1 LTDVYCLPT
10 VPAATS
16 VRSHDVVTAST
27 LHDAF
32 GSVRFSNMAGSAF
45 VKHRSSWLTIATVA
59 ALAVL
64 GVSQAPVQAE
74 TLNDLIAAA
83 RKEAELSFVA
93 GPTTF
98 GGRQAFAEL
107 QGIFNKRFG
116 LSARFNL
123 TAGPSMPAMAARI
136 VTEAKAGRKA
146 SSDVHLGP
154 PATQAELHNE
164 KLLERVNYSK
174 IFPWVTKEMEILPGD
189 TVLVYTSL
197 QGILYNSNLVP
208 KDKAP
213 KTYEDLIDPRLSPTW
228 ASKLAIPPYSS
239 WLVELSLFWGEKK
252 VLDYLR
258 KLLPLSAGQVRY
270 GEIEER
276 VSSGE
281 FLVMANS
288 GSAVEAMWEWQRKGA
303 PLVGVT
309 ASDPVL
315 TSYFQL
321 SVPKN
326 SAHPNIA
333 KLFVA
338 FMASPEAQRIVE
350 KYEQRSSHLVPG
362 TRMAQYVKEN
372 RLKLQSPG
380 DLIASYHEGKGLEF
394 RAELTSMLK
403 Q

>member
-1 LTDVYCLPT
+1 MARRT
-10 VPAATS
+10 
-16 VRSHDVVTAST
+16 T
-27 LHDAF
+27 LK
-32 GSVRFSNMAGSAF
+32 VFSSA
-45 VKHRSSWLTIATVA
+45 
-59 ALAVL
+59 AVL
-64 GVSQAPVQAE
+64 GTFLIDQAPVAGE
-74 TLNDLIAAA
+74 TLNDVIAGAK
-83 RKEAELSFVA
+83 KEAELSFVA

-107 QGIFNKRFG
+107 QTLFNKKFG
-116 LSARFNL
+116 LNARLNL

-136 VTEAKAGRKA
+136 VTEAKAGRK
-146 SSDVHLGP
+146 SSTDVHLGP
-154 PATQAELHNE
+154 PATHAELHNE
-164 KLLERVNYSK
+164 KLLERVDYAK
-174 IFPWVTKEMEILPGD
+174 IFPWVTKEMEILPGE

-213 KTYEDLIDPRLSPTW
+213 KAYEDLIDPKLSQTW
-228 ASKLAIPPYSS
+228 AGKLAIPPYSS

-252 VLDYLR
+252 VLDYFR

-288 GSAVEAMWEWQRKGA
+288 GSAVESMWEWQRKGA

-309 ASDPVL
+309 ASEPVL

-321 SVPKN
+321 GVPKN
-326 SAHPNIA
+326 SAHPNMA

-362 TRMAQYVKEN
+362 TRMAKYVKEN
-372 RLKLQSPG
+372 RLKLQSAEE
-380 DLIASYHEGKGLEF
+380 LIASYHEGSGLEF
-394 RAELTSMLK
+394 RAQLTNMLK

>member
-1 LTDVYCLPT
+1 MIRRRIPKAY
-10 VPAATS
+10 AA
-16 VRSHDVVTAST
+16 A
-27 LHDAF
+27 
-32 GSVRFSNMAGSAF
+32 
-45 VKHRSSWLTIATVA
+45 
-59 ALAVL
+59 AVL
-64 GVSQAPVQAE
+64 VALLLSHAPLAAE
-74 TLNDLIAAA
+74 TLNDLIAGAK
-83 RKEAELSFVA
+83 KEAELSFVA

-107 QGIFNKRFG
+107 QTLFNKKFG
-116 LSARFNL
+116 LNARLNL

-136 VTEAKAGRKA
+136 VTEAKAGRK
-146 SSDVHLGP
+146 SSTDVHLGP
-154 PATQAELHNE
+154 PATHAELHNE
-164 KLLERVNYSK
+164 KLLERVDYAK
-174 IFPWVTKEMEILPGD
+174 IFPWVTKEMEILPGE

-197 QGILYNSNLVP
+197 QGILYNSKLVP

-213 KTYEDLIDPRLSPTW
+213 KTYEDLIDPKLSQTW
-228 ASKLAIPPYSS
+228 AGKLAIPPYSS

-252 VLDYLR
+252 VLDYFR

-288 GSAVEAMWEWQRKGA
+288 GSAVESMWEWQRKGA

-309 ASDPVL
+309 ASEPVL

-321 SVPKN
+321 GVPKN
-326 SAHPNIA
+326 SAHPNLA

-338 FMASPEAQRIVE
+338 FMASPEAQRVVE

-362 TRMAQYVKEN
+362 TRMAKYVKEN
-372 RLKLQSPG
+372 RLKLQSAEE
-380 DLIASYHEGKGLEF
+380 LIASYHEGSGLEF
-394 RAELTSMLK
+394 RAQLTNMLK

>member
-1 LTDVYCLPT
+1 MARPT
-10 VPAATS
+10 ML
-16 VRSHDVVTAST
+16 TAS
-27 LHDAF
+27 
-32 GSVRFSNMAGSAF
+32 
-45 VKHRSSWLTIATVA
+45 
-59 ALAVL
+59 
-64 GVSQAPVQAE
+64 
-74 TLNDLIAAA
+74 IAAA
-83 RKEAELSFVA
+83 MFGALWLSHVQADGQTLSELIAGAKKEPELAFVA
-93 GPTTF
+93 GATTF

-107 QGIFNKRFG
+107 QAVFNKKFG
-116 LSARFNL
+116 LSARLNL

-136 VTEAKAGRKA
+136 ITEAKAGRK
-146 SSDVHLGP
+146 SSTDGHLGP
-154 PATQAELHNE
+154 PATHAELHNE
-164 KLLERVNYSK
+164 KLLERVAYAK
-174 IFPWVTKEMEILPGD
+174 IFPWLTKEMEILPAE

-197 QGILYNSNLVP
+197 QGILYNSNLLA
-208 KDKAP
+208 KDKTP
-213 KTYEDLIDPRLSPTW
+213 KTYEDLVDQKLSQSW
-228 ASKLAIPPYSS
+228 AGKMAIPPYSS

-288 GSAVEAMWEWQRKGA
+288 GSAVEGMWEWQAKGA
-303 PLVGVT
+303 PLVAVT

-321 SVPKN
+321 GVPKN
-326 SAHPNIA
+326 SAHPNLA

-350 KYEQRSSHLVPG
+350 KHEKRSSHLVVG
-362 TRMAQYVKEN
+362 TRMAKYVKEN
-372 RLKLQSPG
+372 RLKLQSAA
-380 DLIASYHEGKGLEF
+380 DLIASFHEGKGLEF
-394 RAELTSMLK
+394 RAELTNMLK

>member
-1 LTDVYCLPT
+1 MARQTTLKVY
-10 VPAATS
+10 
-16 VRSHDVVTAST
+16 
-27 LHDAF
+27 
-32 GSVRFSNMAGSAF
+32 GSA
-45 VKHRSSWLTIATVA
+45 
-59 ALAVL
+59 AVL
-64 GVSQAPVQAE
+64 VALLASHARLGAQ
-74 TLNDLIAAA
+74 TLNELIAGAK
-83 RKEAELSFVA
+83 KEGELSFVA

-98 GGRQAFAEL
+98 GGRQAFADL
-107 QGIFNKRFG
+107 QGIFNKKFG
-116 LSARFNL
+116 LNARLNL

-136 VTEAKAGRKA
+136 ITEAKAGRK
-146 SSDVHLGP
+146 SSTDIHLGP
-154 PATQAELHNE
+154 PATHAELHNE
-164 KLLERVNYSK
+164 KLLERVNYSN

-197 QGILYNSNLVP
+197 QGILYNSKLLS

-213 KTYEDLIDPRLSPTW
+213 KTYEDLVDPKLSQSW
-228 ASKLAIPPYSS
+228 AGKLAIPPYSS

-281 FLVMANS
+281 FLVMANC
-288 GSAVEAMWEWQRKGA
+288 GSAVESMWEWQGKGA
-303 PLVGVT
+303 PLVGIT

-321 SVPKN
+321 GVPKN
-326 SAHPNIA
+326 SEHPNLA

-350 KYEQRSSHLVPG
+350 KYEQRSSHLVSG
-362 TRMAQYVKEN
+362 TRMAKYVKEN
-372 RLKLQSPG
+372 RLKLQSAG
-380 DLIASYHEGKGLEF
+380 ELIASYHEGKGLEF
-394 RAELTSMLK
+394 RAELTNMLK

>member
-1 LTDVYCLPT
+1 
-10 VPAATS
+10 
-16 VRSHDVVTAST
+16 
-27 LHDAF
+27 
-32 GSVRFSNMAGSAF
+32 MAQ
-45 VKHRSSWLTIATVA
+45 RTILKACGAA
-59 ALAVL
+59 ALVVGL
-64 GVSQAPVQAE
+64 LMSQAQIEAQ
-74 TLNDLIAAA
+74 TLNELIAGAK
-83 RKEAELSFVA
+83 KEAELSFVA

-107 QGIFNKRFG
+107 QTIFNKKFG
-116 LSARFNL
+116 LNARLTL

-136 VTEAKAGRKA
+136 ITEAKAGRK
-146 SSDVHLGP
+146 SSTDVHLGP
-154 PATQAELHNE
+154 PATHADLHHE
-164 KLLERVNYSK
+164 KLLERVNYAK

-197 QGILYNSNLVP
+197 QGILYNSNLVS

-213 KTYEDLIDPRLSPTW
+213 KTYEDLIDPKLSQTW
-228 ASKLAIPPYSS
+228 AGKLAIPPYSS

-276 VSSGE
+276 ISSGE

-288 GSAVEAMWEWQRKGA
+288 GSAVESMWEWQRKGA
-303 PLVGVT
+303 PLVGIT

-321 SVPKN
+321 GVPKN
-326 SAHPNIA
+326 SAHPNMA

-350 KYEQRSSHLVPG
+350 KYEQRSSHLVSG
-362 TRMAQYVKEN
+362 TRMAKYVKEN
-372 RLKLQSPG
+372 RLKLQG
-380 DLIASYHEGKGLEF
+380 ATELITSYHEGSGLEF
-394 RAELTSMLK
+394 RAQLTNMLK

>member
-1 LTDVYCLPT
+1 MARRTILKACC
-10 VPAATS
+10 AAVVVLAS
-16 VRSHDVVTAST
+16 LVSHACVEAQT
-27 LHDAF
+27 F
-32 GSVRFSNMAGSAF
+32 
-45 VKHRSSWLTIATVA
+45 K
-59 ALAVL
+59 
-64 GVSQAPVQAE
+64 E
-74 TLNDLIAAA
+74 LIAGAK
-83 RKEAELSFVA
+83 RESELGFVA
-93 GPTTF
+93 GATTF

-107 QGIFNKRFG
+107 QAVFNKKFD
-116 LSARFNL
+116 LNARLTL

-136 VTEAKAGRKA
+136 ITEAKAGRK
-146 SSDVHLGP
+146 SSTDVHLGP
-154 PATQAELHNE
+154 PATHAELHNE
-164 KLLERVNYSK
+164 KLLERVDYAK
-174 IFPWVTKEMEILPGD
+174 IFPWLSKEMEILPGE

-197 QGILYNSNLVP
+197 QGILYNSNLLP
-208 KDKAP
+208 KDKVP
-213 KTYEDLIDPRLSPTW
+213 KNYEDLVDPKLSQSW
-228 ASKLAIPPYSS
+228 AGKMAIPPYSS

-252 VLDYLR
+252 VLEYLR

-288 GSAVEAMWEWQRKGA
+288 GSAVEGMWEWQAKGA

-321 SVPKN
+321 GVPKN
-326 SAHPNIA
+326 SAHPNLA

-350 KYEQRSSHLVPG
+350 KHEQRSSHLVAG
-362 TRMAQYVKEN
+362 TRMANYVKEN
-372 RLKLQSPG
+372 RLKLQSASE
-380 DLIASYHEGKGLEF
+380 LIASYHEGKGLEF
-394 RAELTSMLK
+394 RAELTNMLK

>member
-1 LTDVYCLPT
+1 LVRHCCKKGNRQQTIIKVLASNTNKTKERQMARQSVLKSCWS
-10 VPAATS
+10 AA
-16 VRSHDVVTAST
+16 A
-27 LHDAF
+27 
-32 GSVRFSNMAGSAF
+32 
-45 VKHRSSWLTIATVA
+45 VA
-59 ALAVL
+59 ALL
-64 GVSQAPVQAE
+64 VSHAPVDAQ
-74 TLNDLIAAA
+74 TLSELIAGA
-83 RKEAELSFVA
+83 KIESEMSFVA

-107 QGIFNKRFG
+107 QAAFNKKFS
-116 LSARFNL
+116 LNARLNL

-136 VTEAKAGRKA
+136 ITEAKAGRK
-146 SSDVHLGP
+146 SSTDVHLGP
-154 PATQAELHNE
+154 PATHAELHNGR
-164 KLLERVNYSK
+164 LLERVNYSR

-197 QGILYNSNLVP
+197 QGILYNSNLLP
-208 KDKAP
+208 RDKAP
-213 KTYEDLIDPRLSPTW
+213 KTYEDLVDPRLSRSW
-228 ASKLAIPPYSS
+228 EGKMAIPPYSS
-239 WLVELSLFWGEKK
+239 WLVELSLLWGEKK
-252 VLDYLR
+252 VLDYLH

-288 GSAVEAMWEWQRKGA
+288 GSAVEGMWEWQAKGA

-321 SVPKN
+321 GVPKN
-326 SAHPNIA
+326 SAHPNLA

-338 FMASPEAQRIVE
+338 FMASPEAQRIGD
-350 KYEQRSSHLVPG
+350 KYEKRSSHLVEG
-362 TRMAQYVKEN
+362 TRMAKYVKEN
-372 RLKLQSPG
+372 RLKLQSAS
-380 DLIASYHEGKGLEF
+380 DLIASFHEGKGLEF
-394 RAELTSMLK
+394 RAELTNMLK

>member
-1 LTDVYCLPT
+1 
-10 VPAATS
+10 
-16 VRSHDVVTAST
+16 
-27 LHDAF
+27 
-32 GSVRFSNMAGSAF
+32 MA
-45 VKHRSSWLTIATVA
+45 RRTILKACEAA
-59 ALAVL
+59 ALML
-64 GVSQAPVQAE
+64 GLWVSQVQIEAQ
-74 TLNDLIAAA
+74 TLNELIAGAK
-83 RKEAELSFVA
+83 KESELSFVA

-107 QGIFNKRFG
+107 QTIFNKKFG
-116 LSARFNL
+116 LNAKLTL

-136 VTEAKAGRKA
+136 ITEAKAGRK
-146 SSDVHLGP
+146 SSTDVHLGP
-154 PATQAELHNE
+154 PATHADLHNE
-164 KLLERVNYSK
+164 KLLERVNYAK

-197 QGILYNSNLVP
+197 QGILYNSNLVS

-213 KTYEDLIDPRLSPTW
+213 KTYEDLIDPKLSQTW
-228 ASKLAIPPYSS
+228 AGKLAIPPYSS

-258 KLLPLSAGQVRY
+258 KLLPLTAGQVRY

-276 VSSGE
+276 ISSGE

-288 GSAVEAMWEWQRKGA
+288 GSAVESMWEWQRKGA
-303 PLVGVT
+303 PLVGIT

-321 SVPKN
+321 GVPKN
-326 SAHPNIA
+326 SAHPNMA

-338 FMASPEAQRIVE
+338 FMASPEAQGIVE

-362 TRMAQYVKEN
+362 TRMAKYVREN
-372 RLKLQSPG
+372 RLKLASAA
-380 DLIASYHEGKGLEF
+380 DLITSFHEGKGLEF
-394 RAELTSMLK
+394 RAELTNMLK